1 MFQQA
6 CQTICEAVYG
16 VKCNTPLGNKRANI
30 STGTGFMIAPGVLAT
45 AAHVIHFECD
55 HNKAIHQ
62 TFEVIRAL
70 DIGQKTEKTQLIAED
85 ITKDMALLR
94 IANPRSTQ
102 SVVLEPNILN
112 IGTSCG
118 SMGFPLSFVGE
129 KGFTLDLRFQGAF
142 ISSFNIDLEYY
153 ETDSLMYKGSSGCPG
168 FTTNGHVFGMHNRSV
183 TSEPSPIQQ
192 TPQSRAL
199 RRQQIKHRK
208 KALLPEVK
216 QKKQTDRYAISLWI
230 PSTQIITF
238 AHANMINI

>member
-6 CQTICEAVYG
+6 CQTIREAVYG
-16 VKCNTPLGNKRANI
+16 VKCITPLGNNRANFC
-30 STGTGFMIAPGVLAT
+30 TGTAFMITPGVLAT
-45 AAHVIHFECD
+45 AAHVIHFESD
-55 HNKAIHQ
+55 HNKAVHQ
-62 TFEVIRAL
+62 TFEVIRAP

-85 ITKDMALLR
+85 TTKDIALLK
-94 IANPRSTQ
+94 IANSRSTQ

-118 SMGFPLSFVGE
+118 SMGFPLSFIGK
-129 KGFTLDLRFQGAF
+129 KGFILDLRFQGAF
-142 ISSFNIDLEYY
+142 ISSFNIGLEYY

-183 TSEPSPIQQ
+183 TGQPSPIQQ
-192 TPQSRAL
+192 TPQSRAQ
-199 RRQQIKHRK
+199 RRQQMKHGK
-208 KALLPEVK
+208 KAILPEVK

-238 AHANMINI
+238 ARANGINI